1 MMNTQIPKEKWNSLK
16 VELLKTWDDISLEEI
31 ERTRGSIKSIY
42 GLVQAKCGLHEEEV
56 KDQLVYLLKKYDR
69 PQNTAQL

>member
-16 VELLKTWDDISLEEI
+16 VELLKTWDDLSLEEI

-56 KDQLVYLLKKYDR
+56 KDQLVSLLKKYDR
-69 PQNTAQL
+69 PQSSIQF

>member
-1 MMNTQIPKEKWNSLK
+1 MMNKQIPKEKWNSLK
-16 VELLKTWDDISLEEI
+16 VDLQKIWDDISLEEI

-56 KDQLVYLLKKYDR
+56 KDQLVSLLKKYDR
-69 PQNTAQL
+69 PQDSAQL